1 MSAPRD
7 PRGGSR
13 SGGDRP
19 DYTVYRSK
27 PGFLSRLRRGE
38 PGLEDIQRQ
47 RDPRG
52 GRRGGRAN
60 ITPGRVVLALAGLL
74 AGWLLL
80 SLLLFLISA
89 QVQRGKVSDATK
101 EALDSG
107 GNIVLSANTV
117 VVLGTDAR
125 PKGSGEAGANTVG
138 EPSRSDT
145 IMLLRVGGGKSAR
158 LSIPRDT
165 IVDIPGAGRNKIN
178 AAYAIGGPQ
187 LTIRTLKR
195 FLGIDIN
202 HLIEVDFE
210 NFPKFVDSLGG
221 IDFTATECVRA
232 NVDGGYRNGGTVIRL
247 RRGKTKHLNGRRVL
261 ALARIRKN
269 DCRPNEN
276 DLDRARR
283 QQQIL
288 SAIKGRVT
296 SLHTFFRLPWV
307 SWTAPKAIRT
317 DMGGVSLMGLF
328 TDLALAGTPDPR
340 VLEPSG
346 TETLPDGGVGLQMS
360 DSEVRREVRKFL
372 KG

>member
-1 MSAPRD
+1 MSSPRD
-7 PRGGSR
+7 PRGR
-13 SGGDRP
+13 SGGEP
-19 DYTVYRSK
+19 EQPEYTLYRSK
-27 PGFLSRLRRGE
+27 PGFLSRLGGRE
-38 PGLEDIQRQ
+38 KKIDSLQRQ
-47 RDPRG
+47 REPGGG
-52 GRRGGRAN
+52 GRPR
-60 ITPGRVVLALAGLL
+60 ITPGRVLLAVAGVL

-80 SLLLFLISA
+80 SLILFLVSA
-89 QVQRGKVSDATK
+89 QIQKGKVSDATK
-101 EALDSG
+101 NALDDG
-107 GNIVLSANTV
+107 GNIVLRANTIL
-117 VVLGTDAR
+117 VLGSDAR

-138 EPSRSDT
+138 QPSRADT

-178 AAYAIGGPQ
+178 AAYAIGGPA
-187 LTIRTLKR
+187 LMIRTVKR
-195 FLGIDIN
+195 FLGVKIN
-202 HLIEVDFE
+202 HLVEVDFQ
-210 NFPKFVDSLGG
+210 NFPKFVDALGG

-232 NVDGGYRNGGTVIRL
+232 AVDGGYRNGGTVIRL
-247 RRGKTKHLNGRRVL
+247 NKGKTKHLDGKRVL

-296 SLHTFFRLPWV
+296 SFHTFFRLPWV

-317 DMGGVSLMGLF
+317 DMGGITLMGLAM
-328 TDLALAGTPDPR
+328 DLTLGGTPTPR
-340 VLEPSG
+340 VLQPSG
-346 TETLPDGGVGLQMS
+346 FETLPDGGVGLQMS
-360 DSEVRREVRKFL
+360 EREVRSERRKFL

>member
-1 MSAPRD
+1 MPQPRD
-7 PRGGSR
+7 PRGGSG
-13 SGGDRP
+13 SDP
-19 DYTVYRSK
+19 EPEYTLYRSR
-27 PGFLSRLRRGE
+27 PGFLSRLGGGE
-38 PGLEDIQRQ
+38 KRIDDIQRQ
-47 RDPRG
+47 RDPRRGG
-52 GRRGGRAN
+52 GRPR

-80 SLLLFLISA
+80 SLLMFLVSA
-89 QVQRGKVSDATK
+89 QIQRGKVSDAT
-101 EALDSG
+101 EAALDDG
-107 GNIVLSANTV
+107 GNIVLSANTIL
-117 VVLGTDAR
+117 VLGSDAR

-187 LTIRTLKR
+187 LTIRTVKR
-195 FLGIDIN
+195 FLGIDVN
-202 HLIEVDFE
+202 HIMEVDFS
-210 NFPKFVDSLGG
+210 NFPEFVDSLGG
-221 IDFTATECVRA
+221 IDFTPTECVRA
-232 NVDGGYRNGGTVIRL
+232 SVDGGYRNGGTVIRL
-247 RRGKTKHLNGRRVL
+247 RRGRTKHLDGKRVL

-276 DLDRARR
+276 DPDRARR

-296 SLHTFFRLPWV
+296 SFHTFFRLPWV

-317 DMGGVSLMGLF
+317 DMGGVTLMGLF
-328 TDLALAGTPDPR
+328 TDLALAGTPDTR
-340 VLEPSG
+340 VLQPSG
-346 TETLPDGGVGLQMS
+346 IETLPDGGVGLQMS
-360 DSEVRREVRKFL
+360 DREIRSERRTFL